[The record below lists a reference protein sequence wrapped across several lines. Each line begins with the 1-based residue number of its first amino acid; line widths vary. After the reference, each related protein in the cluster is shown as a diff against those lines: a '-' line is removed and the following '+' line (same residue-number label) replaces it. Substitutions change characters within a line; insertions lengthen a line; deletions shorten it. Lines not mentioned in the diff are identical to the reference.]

1 MSVAAAKRQMRRAR
15 WWASLYD
22 AWRTAPPKA
31 DQIVRWE
38 SIDGR
43 WVSIGLGDGER
54 AGYGIVRSSSG
65 ACEWVDSYE
74 GALALA
80 RQWRTL

>member
-31 DQIVRWE
+31 DQI
-38 SIDGR
+38 GR

>member
-1 MSVAAAKRQMRRAR
+1 
-15 WWASLYD
+15 
-22 AWRTAPPKA
+22 
-31 DQIVRWE
+31 VRWE